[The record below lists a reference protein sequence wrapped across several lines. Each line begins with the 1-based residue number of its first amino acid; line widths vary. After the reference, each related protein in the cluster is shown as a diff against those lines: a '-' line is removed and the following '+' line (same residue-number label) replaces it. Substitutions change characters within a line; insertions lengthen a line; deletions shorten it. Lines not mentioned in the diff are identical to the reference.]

1 MDKNTL
7 QEYVITL
14 RRDFHRY
21 PELSGKEERT
31 CARICEE
38 LRKMGIPFEIAG
50 DKNVIG
56 RIENGPG
63 KRIAF
68 RADFDALPV
77 AEQVDVPWKSE
88 VPGCMHACG
97 HDAHAAC
104 LLGAAMLFLEYREQ
118 WGGTIY
124 LCFQQGEESGLGAED
139 CVRYLQAQGGVDA
152 VFSAHMMSILP
163 PGVINLQAGTR
174 ANGSIAFHIDIQGKG
189 GHGARPDVAIS
200 AAEIMCDIYQQ
211 LLRIPSNHHEAA
223 KTCVISPCVLHSGT
237 RFNVIPDEAVI
248 GGTIRFLSMED
259 GEILMDRVRET
270 AEKMAAFHG
279 GFAQVRFEAMS
290 SYPVVNDAEMS
301 AVGRRAAE
309 AAGFKLFDMP
319 HSSASDNFAEFL
331 HAFPGFYCFVGSQS
345 DRPGTSG
352 VHHAPNFDLDESV
365 LPRLSEF
372 FWETVKEIQNL

>member
-174 ANGSIAFHIDIQGKG
+174 ANGSIAFHIDI
-189 GHGARPDVAIS
+189 
-200 AAEIMCDIYQQ
+200 
-211 LLRIPSNHHEAA
+211 
-223 KTCVISPCVLHSGT
+223 
-237 RFNVIPDEAVI
+237 
-248 GGTIRFLSMED
+248 
-259 GEILMDRVRET
+259 
-270 AEKMAAFHG
+270 
-279 GFAQVRFEAMS
+279 
-290 SYPVVNDAEMS
+290 
-301 AVGRRAAE
+301 
-309 AAGFKLFDMP
+309 
-319 HSSASDNFAEFL
+319 
-331 HAFPGFYCFVGSQS
+331 
-345 DRPGTSG
+345 
-352 VHHAPNFDLDESV
+352 
-365 LPRLSEF
+365 
-372 FWETVKEIQNL
+372 